1 MNTAL
6 KYDQKINKNPLS
18 DRISLSNF
26 KNEDQVHTLNK
37 NINVVIKKKNRIK
50 SSLSTEEIN
59 KITTLNKKDQI
70 QNKLS
75 TLSEKKNIEKNNFLV
90 NEFMKW
96 PNSDKNKSTTKTK
109 KDQHKK
115 KEYIILS

>member
-1 MNTAL
+1 MNTTL

-18 DRISLSNF
+18 DRISQSNF
-26 KNEDQVHTLNK
+26 QYEDQIHTLDK
-37 NINVVIKKKNRIK
+37 NINVFIQKKNRIK
-50 SSLSTEEIN
+50 ISQSTKEIN

-70 QNKLS
+70 PNKLS
-75 TLSEKKNIEKNNFLV
+75 TISEKKNIEKNNFLV

-115 KEYIILS
+115 KKSI

>member
-26 KNEDQVHTLNK
+26 KKEDQIHTLDK
-37 NINVVIKKKNRIK
+37 NINVFIKKKNRIK
-50 SSLSTEEIN
+50 ISQSTEEIN
-59 KITTLNKKDQI
+59 KNTSLNKKDQI
-70 QNKLS
+70 PNKLS
-75 TLSEKKNIEKNNFLV
+75 TISEKESIEKNNFLV

-109 KDQHKK
+109 KDQHIQKK
-115 KEYIILS
+115 LKYWI